1 MKTFTCV
8 VVRLGHSADRPTGS
22 VMACKPVDPGLL
34 AHIHALGPPFYL
46 LRRPEF
52 RTTTGAPWVGEESM
66 KLCVQKTS
74 PGSTSLPSRYRGGSR
89 RCIRTCEA
97 PHLRG

>member
-1 MKTFTCV
+1 
-8 VVRLGHSADRPTGS
+8 
-22 VMACKPVDPGLL
+22 MACKPVDPGLL

-97 PHLRG
+97 PHLRGGNTAFGRRFFLLPARRASSKPY